1 MKNSKFIKLLTL
13 LPVHKI
19 EGFGHY
25 LQHFYL
31 NEEISLSV
39 MKHLSDT
46 TVQFSNLEGLHFP
59 EDILQKLYTQA
70 PDSKSR
76 LKQLQNTFSDLHRW
90 LKEYIML
97 ERIRK
102 NDWVN
107 DMVWLQVLNENS
119 WGEQYEKKANA
130 FFESTQKAPPKNTQ
144 NLLKYWAAAYFQYN
158 QLVKSNFMASLKSF
172 DASYH
177 ALNQIGKLVRVKM
190 ENERKSFLKIAPPQ
204 ESPFQQPEDL
214 KLLTLYESLLK
225 LSTTEQEDDFNIL
238 EENLLNFEK
247 HIELDEMHNVLRFLK
262 NYAIGQVRK
271 DNNMKYYQRK
281 IHNLNKIGVQNG
293 VFRESASITPTEF
306 LGILNVACALEDF
319 DWAKDFIRD
328 LTTKIREA
336 DREITSQ
343 IAQIQLAISIKL
355 YPQALDLINAM
366 GLEGASHENQLF
378 VRLTK
383 IRCMYELGYEHEF
396 LDEYIQKY
404 KIHLTLRKSTPKNKS
419 NEGALNAIKIIKM
432 LIDRKKDKKYI
443 EQQIES
449 KSDLHMRSWLREKV
463 ADYKKR

>member
-1 MKNSKFIKLLTL
+1 MKNSKFIKSLTL
-13 LPVHKI
+13 LTAHKI
-19 EGFGHY
+19 ASFVHY
-25 LQHFYL
+25 LQCFYP
-31 NEEISLSV
+31 NEEISLKV
-39 MKHLSDT
+39 MNYLSDT
-46 TVQFSNLEGLHFP
+46 TAQFSNLEGLDFP
-59 EDILQKLYTQA
+59 ETFLQKLYTQA
-70 PDSKSR
+70 QDPKSR
-76 LKQLQNTFSDLHRW
+76 HKQLHNTFSDLHRW

-102 NDWVN
+102 NDWLN
-107 DMVWLQVLNENS
+107 DVVWLQVLDENNWS
-119 WGEQYEKKANA
+119 EQYEKKANA
-130 FFESTQKAPPKNTQ
+130 FFESTQKAPLKSTQ
-144 NLLKYWAAAYFQYN
+144 NMLKQWAAAYHQYN
-158 QLVKSNFMASLKSF
+158 QLVKSSALANLKTF

-177 ALNQIGKLVRVKM
+177 SLNQTSALLKVKM
-190 ENERKSFLKIAPPQ
+190 ENERKSFLKIAPQLETPLQ
-204 ESPFQQPEDL
+204 KPEDL
-214 KLLTLYESLLK
+214 PLFKIYESLLK
-225 LSTTEQEDDFNIL
+225 LNTTELEEDFNIL
-238 EENLLNFEK
+238 EENMLNLK
-247 HIELDEMHNVLRFLK
+247 DYIDLDEMHNVLRFMK

-293 VFRESASITPTEF
+293 IFKESASITPTEF

-343 IAQIQLAISIKL
+343 IAQIQLAVSIKL